1 METDTVFPVW
11 LHGVAIASLAIAGAC
26 AVVIALDVLRRPQ
39 EMAIMAL
46 VWPLT
51 GLFGGPL
58 WLAAYYLW
66 GRGDAVD
73 PPFAA
78 MVLKGSSHCGAG
90 CTLGDIVA
98 EWTAFA
104 FPGVATW
111 FGWHSPFHQKLFAVW
126 IADFLLAFL
135 FGVGFQ
141 YFTIQPMRGLS
152 PLQGIVAALK
162 ADVLSITAW
171 QIGMYGLMAAIQFL
185 WFTPAYGGTAAVA
198 TPEFWFAMQLAML
211 AGFVTSYPINW
222 WLIQAGL
229 KERM

>member
-1 METDTVFPVW
+1 
-11 LHGVAIASLAIAGAC
+11 
-26 AVVIALDVLRRPQ
+26 
-39 EMAIMAL
+39 
-46 VWPLT
+46 
-51 GLFGGPL
+51 
-58 WLAAYYLW
+58 
-66 GRGDAVD
+66 
-73 PPFAA
+73 

-104 FPGVATW
+104 FPVVATW
-111 FGWHSPFHQKLFAVW
+111 FGWHSLFDEKLFAVW

-171 QIGMYGLMAAIQFL
+171 HIGMYGLMAAIQFL
-185 WFTPAYGGTAAVA
+185 WFTPAYGGIASVA

-211 AGFVTSYPINW
+211 AGFLASYPMNW
-222 WLIQAGL
+222 WLIAAGF